1 MIRGGIKMTTKYELQ
16 YIDMMLKCKSYRKC
30 QKITQSE
37 VADGMNVYQQDICKI
52 EKCSNIPNVIK
63 FLEYLDAI
71 GLKIVLKE
79 V

>member
-1 MIRGGIKMTTKYELQ
+1 MPTKYELW
-16 YIDMMLKCKSYRKC
+16 YIDMMRKCKNYRKA
-30 QKITQSE
+30 QNITQTE
-37 VADGMNVYQQDICKI
+37 VADGMHVYQQDVCKI
-52 EKCSNIPNVIK
+52 EKCSNIPSVIK

>member
-1 MIRGGIKMTTKYELQ
+1 MTTKYELQ
-16 YIDMMLKCKSYRKC
+16 YIDMILKCKNYRKA
-30 QKITQSE
+30 QNITQIE
-37 VADGMNVYQQDICKI
+37 VADGMHVYQQDICRI

-63 FLEYLDAI
+63 FMEYLDAI

>member
-1 MIRGGIKMTTKYELQ
+1 MTTKYELQ
-16 YIDMMLKCKSYRKC
+16 YIDLKRKCKSYSKA

-37 VADGMNVYQQDICKI
+37 VADGMHVYQQDICRM
-52 EKCSNIPNVIK
+52 ENGSNIPSVIK
-63 FLEYLDAI
+63 FMEYLDSI

>member
-1 MIRGGIKMTTKYELQ
+1 MTTKYELQ
-16 YIDMMLKCKSYRKC
+16 YIDMMLKCKSYRKA

-37 VADGMNVYQQDICKI
+37 VADGMHVYQQDICKI
-52 EKCSNIPNVIK
+52 EKCSNIPSVIK
-63 FLEYLDAI
+63 FLEYLDSI

>member
-1 MIRGGIKMTTKYELQ
+1 MTTKYELQ
-16 YIDMMLKCKSYRKC
+16 YIDMMRKCKNYRKA

-37 VADGMNVYQQDICKI
+37 VADGMHVYQQDVCRMENLKT
-52 EKCSNIPNVIK
+52 IPNVIK

>member
-1 MIRGGIKMTTKYELQ
+1 MTTKYELQ
-16 YIDMMLKCKSYRKC
+16 YIDMMLECKNYRKA
-30 QKITQSE
+30 QNITQSE
-37 VADGMNVYQQDICKI
+37 VADGMKVYQQDICRM

-63 FLEYLDAI
+63 FLEYLDSI

>member
-1 MIRGGIKMTTKYELQ
+1 MTTKYELQ
-16 YIDMMLKCKSYRKC
+16 YIDMMRKCKSYRKC

-37 VADGMNVYQQDICKI
+37 VADGMHAYQQDICKI
-52 EKCSNIPNVIK
+52 ENYKTIPNVIK
-63 FLEYLDAI
+63 FIEYLDAI

>member
-1 MIRGGIKMTTKYELQ
+1 MTTKYELQ
-16 YIDMMLKCKSYRKC
+16 YIDMMRTCKNYRKG

-37 VADGMNVYQQDICKI
+37 VAEGMNVYQQDICKM
-52 EKCSNIPNVIK
+52 ETYSNIPNVIK
-63 FLEYLDAI
+63 FMEYLDSI

>member
-1 MIRGGIKMTTKYELQ
+1 MPTKYELQ
-16 YIDMMLKCKSYRKC
+16 YIDMMLKCRNYRKC

-37 VADGMNVYQQDICKI
+37 VADGMNVYQQDICRM
-52 EKCSNIPNVIK
+52 ENCSSIPSVIK
-63 FLEYLDAI
+63 FIEYLDSI

>member
-1 MIRGGIKMTTKYELQ
+1 MPTKYELQ
-16 YIDMMLKCKSYRKC
+16 YIDMMLKCKNYRKC

-37 VADGMNVYQQDICKI
+37 VADGMHVYQQDICRM
-52 EKCSNIPNVIK
+52 ENGSNIPSVIK
-63 FLEYLDAI
+63 FMEYLDSI

>member
-1 MIRGGIKMTTKYELQ
+1 MTTKYELQ
-16 YIDMMLKCKSYRKC
+16 YIDMILKCKSYRKA

-37 VADGMNVYQQDICKI
+37 VADGMHVYQQDISKI
-52 EKCSNIPNVIK
+52 EKCSNIPRVIK
-63 FLEYLDAI
+63 FIEYLDAI

>member
-1 MIRGGIKMTTKYELQ
+1 MPTKYELW
-16 YIDMMLKCKSYRKC
+16 YIDMMRQCKNYRKA
-30 QKITQSE
+30 QDITQSE
-37 VADGMNVYQQDICKI
+37 VADGMKIYQQDVCRM
-52 EKCSNIPNVIK
+52 ENCSNIPSVIK

>member
-1 MIRGGIKMTTKYELQ
+1 MPTKYELQ
-16 YIDMMLKCKSYRKC
+16 YIDMIRKCRNYRKA

-37 VADGMNVYQQDICKI
+37 VADGMKVYQQDICRMENLKT
-52 EKCSNIPNVIK
+52 IPNVIK
-63 FLEYLDAI
+63 FLEYLDSI

>member
-1 MIRGGIKMTTKYELQ
+1 MTTKYELQ

-37 VADGMNVYQQDICKI
+37 VADGMNVYQQDICRM

-63 FLEYLDAI
+63 FLEYLDSI

>member
-1 MIRGGIKMTTKYELQ
+1 MPTKYELQ
-16 YIDMMLKCKSYRKC
+16 YIDMMLKCKIYRKA

-37 VADGMNVYQQDICKI
+37 VADGMHVYQQDVCRM

-63 FLEYLDAI
+63 FMEYLDSI
-71 GLKIVLKE
+71 GLKISLEE

>member
-1 MIRGGIKMTTKYELQ
+1 MPTKYELQ
-16 YIDMMLKCKSYRKC
+16 YIDMIRKCRNYRKC
-30 QKITQSE
+30 QKITQSA
-37 VADGMNVYQQDICKI
+37 VADGMKIYQQDVCRM
-52 EKCSNIPNVIK
+52 ENCSNIPSVIK